1 MTPPQ
6 KTPTQ
11 DVGEFDHRATRR
23 DFVFGELHRSDL
35 LADPVLQLEQ
45 WLNAAKEAGNFDA
58 TAMCLSTATKE
69 GRPSARYV
77 LLKHLD
83 TRGLCFYTDSRSR
96 KGQELAENP
105 FAALTFYWPEM
116 DRQVRVTGRIERLPD
131 ADNEAYFNQR
141 PIKSRIAAVASH
153 QSQPI
158 ESRAALEERFKAVE
172 TEFPE
177 QNVPRNP
184 AWGGYRLMPDEW
196 EFWQG
201 RRSRLHDRFVYTPEG
216 EGWQVQR
223 LMP

>member
-1 MTPPQ
+1 MTAQENPAAP
-6 KTPTQ
+6 
-11 DVGEFDHRATRR
+11 VAGEFDHRATRR
-23 DFVFGELHRSDL
+23 DFVYGELHRRDL
-35 LADPVLQLEQ
+35 QGDPVTQLED
-45 WLNAAKEAGNFDA
+45 WLKAAEAAGNFDA
-58 TAMCLSTATKE
+58 TAMCLSTANKA

-83 TRGLCFYTDSRSR
+83 ARGLCFYTDSRSR
-96 KGQELAENP
+96 KGRELTENP

-116 DRQVRVTGRIERLPD
+116 DRQVRVSGRIEPLPD

-172 TEFPE
+172 IAFPE
-177 QNVPRNP
+177 QDVPRNP
-184 AWGGYRLMPDEW
+184 SWGGYRLMPDEW

-201 RRSRLHDRFVYTPEG
+201 RRSRLHDRFVYTFDG
-216 EGWQVQR
+216 TNWQIQR